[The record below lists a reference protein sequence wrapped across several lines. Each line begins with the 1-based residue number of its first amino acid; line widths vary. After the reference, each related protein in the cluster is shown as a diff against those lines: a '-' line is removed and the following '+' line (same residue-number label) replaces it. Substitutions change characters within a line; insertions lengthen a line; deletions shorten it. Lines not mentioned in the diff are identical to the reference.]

1 MVPLVDEKDYG
12 IQVSRWVGRWLE
24 VIVVKDERL
33 EGWVLQIEQW
43 ERIGIQDLDEEF
55 QQEKDTGLIMGGLDV
70 GEIMNLRGWL
80 RRGYTTELLNR
91 GLDEAVIEENNWCM
105 KREQGIGRGEGL
117 IMNKTYTKA
126 ENDLGLHLRYFQIC
140 EVPPC
145 QLAWS
150 WSLGLAQFKGNIEG
164 GINVVNILIVSMVG
178 MEC

>member
-24 VIVVKDERL
+24 VILVKDERL
-33 EGWVLQIEQW
+33 EGWELQIEQW

-55 QQEKDTGLIMGGLDV
+55 QEGPRVLQEKDTGLIPGGLDV

-91 GLDEAVIEENNWCM
+91 GLDEAVIEENNWWM

-117 IMNKTYTKA
+117 IMITTYTKVNNA
-126 ENDLGLHLRYFQIC
+126 LGIHLRYSKN
-140 EVPPC
+140 
-145 QLAWS
+145 L
-150 WSLGLAQFKGNIEG
+150 
-164 GINVVNILIVSMVG
+164 
-178 MEC
+178 